1 MAPDLLVPAAMF
13 CFVSSITPGP
23 NNMML
28 MSSGLTF
35 GWRATL
41 PHMMGVALGFVVMVF
56 GVGLGLGAL
65 FEAVP
70 QLYTGLKVISVIYL
84 LWLAWKIANSGPV
97 GDGTVVAGKPMT
109 FLQAAAFQWVNPKA
123 WVMAVT
129 AIAAYAPKQG
139 FFGNVV
145 FISLLF
151 GLINLPCI
159 ATWVVFGNLLRQ
171 YLRDARTVRWINL
184 GMALALV
191 ASLWPLLSEF
201 MKG

>member
-1 MAPDLLVPAAMF
+1 MTPQLFASASLF

-35 GWRATL
+35 GWRRTL
-41 PHMMGVALGFVVMVF
+41 PHMLGVALGFVVMVF

-65 FEAVP
+65 FQAVP
-70 QLYTGLKVISVIYL
+70 QLYTALKIVSIAYL

-97 GDGTVVAGKPMT
+97 KEGAGTSGTPMT

-129 AIAAYAPKQG
+129 AISAYAPREA
-139 FFGNVV
+139 FFANIVLV
-145 FISLLF
+145 SLLF
-151 GLINLPCI
+151 GAINLPCI
-159 ATWVVFGNLLRQ
+159 SVWVMFGNLLRRF
-171 YLRDARTVRWINL
+171 LRDPATVRWINI

-191 ASLWPLLSEF
+191 ASLWPLVAEF
-201 MKG
+201 LG